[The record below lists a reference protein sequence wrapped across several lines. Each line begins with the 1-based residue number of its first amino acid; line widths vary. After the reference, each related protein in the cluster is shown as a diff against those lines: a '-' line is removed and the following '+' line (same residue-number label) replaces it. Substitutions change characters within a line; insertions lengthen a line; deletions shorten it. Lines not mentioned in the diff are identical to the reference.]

1 MERPPATPSRD
12 LPLSSLALLA
22 LALSVTTALTI
33 ALYLN
38 TQKFFDRA
46 IREHLQSIVR
56 GAALQFEPSDLDQL
70 RSPADT
76 RKPIYRQVVG
86 RLLRIKQTNPN
97 IRFVYLQRKTS
108 DPNTLL
114 FVADADAIDPEHPV
128 DFNGDGRIE
137 ADEVLSLPGD
147 EYDVADYPRF
157 IQVAF
162 RETYVDDALSIDQW
176 GTHLSAT
183 NPINA
188 NYLVGIDVDVSN
200 YVRETT
206 IALRE
211 FVGFVVALLAILIGL
226 TVFLIRIWSSKLAAL
241 REIDRQKDE
250 LISIVSHQLA
260 SPIASVRWGLDDL
273 LAGEFGALPDAQ
285 RAHVAE
291 MLRAMENLGELTHL
305 LLDVSRIELG
315 RMKIKKEAVDLDQF
329 FDDLIA
335 NAQEL
340 ARHQEV
346 QFVDGVAPQLPTAL
360 LDARLLR
367 MTIEN
372 LLSNA
377 IKYTPKQGKVNLDA
391 EIQDGKLLVEVT
403 DTGLG
408 IPNADQPRI
417 FEKLFRASNVQ
428 QVDGNGFGLYVAKGA
443 IEQQG
448 GRLWFTSRAGHGT
461 TFFVELP
468 LELASTP

>member
-12 LPLSSLALLA
+12 LPLSSLALLG
-22 LALSVTTALTI
+22 LALVVTTALTL
-33 ALYLN
+33 ALYVN
-38 TQKFFDRA
+38 TRNFFDRS
-46 IREHLQSIVR
+46 IREHLISIVR
-56 GAALQFEPSDLDQL
+56 GAAQQFDPRQLDQL
-70 RSPADT
+70 TSHADT
-76 RKPIYRQVVG
+76 SQPVYGQVVG
-86 RLLRIKQTNPN
+86 RLLKIKATNPN
-97 IRFVYLQRKTS
+97 IRFVYLQRRTD
-108 DPNTLL
+108 DPRTLV
-114 FVADADAIDPEHPV
+114 FVADADAIDPDHPV
-128 DFNGDGRIE
+128 DYNHDGRIE
-137 ADEVLSLPGD
+137 EDETLSLPGD
-147 EYDVADYPRF
+147 AYDVSAYPRF
-157 IQVAF
+157 MQVAF
-162 RETYVDDALSIDQW
+162 RETYVDDELSVDQW

-183 NPINA
+183 SPINA

-206 IALRE
+206 ITLRE

-226 TVFLIRIWSSKLAAL
+226 TVFLIRIWSSKLTVL

-260 SPIASVRWGLDDL
+260 SPIASVRWSLDDMRQ
-273 LAGEFGALPDAQ
+273 GEFGELSEEE
-285 RAHVAE
+285 RTHVAD
-291 MLRAMENLGELTHL
+291 MLTTMENLAGLTQL

-315 RMKIKKEAVDLDQF
+315 RMKMKPEAIDLDTF
-329 FDDLIA
+329 FDELIA

-340 ARHQEV
+340 AQHKGVR
-346 QFVDGVAPQLPTAL
+346 FVDGVAPKLPTAV

-377 IKYTPKQGKVNLDA
+377 IKYTPAEGRVNLDA
-391 EIQDGKLLVEVT
+391 EIRDGKLLVEVA

-408 IPNADQPRI
+408 IPTADQPHI
-417 FEKLFRASNVQ
+417 FEKLYRASNVQ
-428 QVDGNGFGLYVAKGA
+428 QLDGNGFGLYVAKGA

-448 GRLWFTSRAGHGT
+448 GRLGFTSQEGKGT

-468 LELASTP
+468 LALAVSA